1 MKKVI
6 SLFLLVIL
14 VMCFAGCNSSSN
26 NLIFENK
33 YIENQDN
40 QYMYEN
46 GIGIT
51 PLQKGQDEYY
61 YLYNH
66 FLYFIDN
73 ETFTVNPI
81 CSKSDCLHDKET
93 ITDKI
98 SKCNAFISNY
108 GPEKIRYYDGSL
120 YYISADVDLE
130 KYSEALKKYNIAT
143 QSVDTVLTFKKGI
156 GDWTIHRG
164 YLYYSNFKTTN
175 EEDSIEDDEIINNE
189 YLYRIALGKS
199 ENDSEPLFDF
209 EKVGLSVLDTFNMH
223 AYGNYV
229 YYDAVT
235 APKGTSIDELDD
247 EEVIFGKRYAYN
259 ILNGEQVCLNDVI
272 GENIIPYYSFYKNKI
287 VYGIDCNICTCDLDG
302 ENSKVLFTYD
312 KKLRQYTKFSDGKY
326 FYFENTD
333 HIADDDYKSTYL
345 VYNFKGEKINT
356 VNMPFYISYTAP
368 SDNNYI
374 IFSSDQFGAELF
386 EPSGNAQLY
395 VIDKSKIN
403 SESKLK
409 AKSIYKFN

>member
-14 VMCFAGCNSSSN
+14 VMCFAGCSSSSN
-26 NLIFENK
+26 IIFENK

-40 QYMYEN
+40 QYMYES
-46 GIGIT
+46 GDGLT
-51 PLQKGQDEYY
+51 PLQKGQDGYY

-73 ETFTVNPI
+73 ETFSVNPI

-108 GPEKIRYYDGSL
+108 GPEKILYYDGSL
-120 YYISADVDLE
+120 YYISADVDLD

-164 YLYYSNFKTTN
+164 YLYYSNFMSLN
-175 EEDSIEDDEIINNE
+175 DEDSIESDEIINNE

-199 ENDSEPLFDF
+199 ENDAEPLFDF
-209 EKVGLSVLDTFNMH
+209 EKGGLSVLQTSNMH

-229 YYDAVT
+229 YYDAIT
-235 APKGTSIDELDD
+235 APKGTSIDDLDD
-247 EEVIFGKRYAYN
+247 DEATFGKRYAYN

-287 VYGIDCNICTCDLDG
+287 VYGSYEPKDFNIYICDLNG
-302 ENSKVLFTYD
+302 ENSKKLFTYD
-312 KKLRQYTKFSDGKY
+312 KKLRQYSKFSDGKY

-333 HIADDDYKSTYL
+333 HIADDNYKSTYL

-356 VNMPFYISYTAP
+356 VNMPFDMSYTTQT
-368 SDNNYI
+368 DNNYI
-374 IFSSDQFGAELF
+374 IRSSDPFGTVE
-386 EPSGNAQLY
+386 NDQLY